1 VYNPGEKILVVGDTA
16 DLSTIREFEVV
27 ADRAEYVTC
36 KGEGMIFH
44 AAYCFPKRV
53 EPTLRAVVG
62 ARQELRRLY
71 EDSIKEVYELRNAI
85 SRGEL

>member
-1 VYNPGEKILVVGDTA
+1 MYNPGEKILVVGDTA
-16 DLSTIREFEVV
+16 DPNTIREFEVV
-27 ADRAEYVTC
+27 ADRGEYITC

-44 AAYCFPKRV
+44 ASYCFPKRV

-71 EDSIKEVYELRNAI
+71 ADSIKGVYDLRNAI
-85 SRGEL
+85 ARGEL